1 MKKLTVILVLTLV
14 LIFPITASAGSGTQV
29 FKFKDESFVWDE
41 THILGAEFPEFP
53 GAAEKFGED
62 VYVHYEAL
70 NSETVR
76 VKANGDVE
84 WTLIQ
89 HGTATIK
96 AVDDGALLYEGPFQ
110 VEEIALDIGGDAG
123 CLASDG
129 HAWLGKCTALKSN
142 LDFAKYNWKITGNS
156 VDFYNIT
163 VKGAGNW
170 CIGGIH
176 EEGAYGPGC
185 K

>member
-1 MKKLTVILVLTLV
+1 MKKLSFLLVLALV

-29 FKFKDESFVWDE
+29 YKFKDEPFVWEE
-41 THILGAEFPEFP
+41 THLLGDQF

-62 VYVHYEAL
+62 IDVHYEAL

-76 VKANGDVE
+76 VKANGDVS

-89 HGTATIK
+89 HGTATIT
-96 AVDDGALLYEGPFQ
+96 AVDDGELLYQGPFQ
-110 VEEIALDIGGDAG
+110 VEEIGRDDGGDAE
-123 CLASDG
+123 CLDTDG
-129 HAWLGKCTALKSN
+129 HAWFGKCSASGLAWTN
-142 LDFAKYNWKITGNS
+142 LDFVRYQWKITGNS
-156 VDFYNIT
+156 IEFYSIT
-163 VKGAGNW
+163 IKGAGNY
-170 CIGGIH
+170 CIGGVH